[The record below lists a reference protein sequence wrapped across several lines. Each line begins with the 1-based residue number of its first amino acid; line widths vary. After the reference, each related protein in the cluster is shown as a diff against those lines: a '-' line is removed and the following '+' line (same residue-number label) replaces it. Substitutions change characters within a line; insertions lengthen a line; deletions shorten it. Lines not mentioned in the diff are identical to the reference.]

1 MKRIGIAVLSSLVA
15 VGCASSGLRI
25 VETGFSAVETA
36 PSQFAVKLESAE
48 IRTDEEAEANLLVHA
63 ARWTI
68 DHSGVYFTLGDRISG
83 HETGIDV
90 EQASRE
96 DSGTG
101 VPTVTQTS
109 TGGYTTAATGKR
121 RATRSMRATL
131 RIYRD
136 KPEGIEE
143 TIYEA
148 SRVLDRYHQT
158 RTTTGSTPR
167 AGVAARSN
175 P

>member
-1 MKRIGIAVLSSLVA
+1 MNPLRIAVLASLLA
-15 VGCASSGLRI
+15 AGCASSGLRI

-48 IRTDEEAEANLLVHA
+48 IRTDEEAEANLLVHS

-68 DHSGVYFTLGDRISG
+68 DHSGVYFTLRDRISG

-101 VPTVTQTS
+101 VPTVTQAE

-121 RATRSMRATL
+121 RANWSMRATL

-136 KPEGIEE
+136 KPEHAEG
-143 TIYEA
+143 TVYEA
-148 SRVLDRYHQT
+148 SRVLDRYMKT
-158 RTTTGSTPR
+158 RTTTPTSR
-167 AGVAARSN
+167 AGVAVKSN
-175 P
+175 S